1 VNIAALRRA
10 LGSQPDGQPW
20 IETVPKRGYRFLAH
34 VAHPTVD
41 LPPITEP
48 STEIPPI
55 ERVGARGRYLAA
67 VAALSLTVLVVY
79 LYVHGKRLSPVTFQR
94 QSIAILPFQDLSSG
108 GDGLHTGLGM
118 TDALITKLGALPELT
133 VRSTATVRKFD
144 GSGADPVAA
153 GQALGVDTVLAGS
166 VQRLD
171 KRIRITVRLLRVQD
185 GQSLW
190 ADKFDEFFTN
200 IFAVQDSIAEK
211 LARVLALRLTSEDQ
225 DRMMRRY
232 TESTEAFRLY
242 EIGRYERSANNPMAQ
257 EYFQR
262 SVRED
267 PRYALPRVEL
277 ASIYLG
283 SSGNGAANFRKFAP
297 MARDAA
303 ATALRLAPD
312 LADAHVAAAD
322 VKKIVDRDFQGA
334 QSELDVALRLNRG
347 SAKVHNSRG
356 NLLAIQGNLAQ
367 AIQEARMAVNLD
379 PFNYQF
385 VGDLAWI
392 LYLNREYEPA
402 IESLDEFNQRDPR
415 YRIEWDRFYC
425 YLKMSR
431 LADAITLMEN
441 AEKSQGPNHAISA
454 ALAHAY
460 ALAGNVAKAQAL
472 LKTLPKDWGYYQRAV
487 VDLVLGDRD
496 AALAHLDQAVD
507 ERSVFVEWL
516 KVDPDLE
523 SLRGDPRLAKTVARV
538 GLVP

>member
-1 VNIAALRRA
+1 M
-10 LGSQPDGQPW
+10 
-20 IETVPKRGYRFLAH
+20 
-34 VAHPTVD
+34 
-41 LPPITEP
+41 
-48 STEIPPI
+48 
-55 ERVGARGRYLAA
+55 
-67 VAALSLTVLVVY
+67 VY
-79 LYVHGKRLSPVTFQR
+79 LYVNAKRGRQVTPQR
-94 QSIAILPFQDLSSG
+94 QSIAILPFQDLSNG
-108 GDGLHTGLGM
+108 GDDLHAGLGM
-118 TDALITKLGALPELT
+118 TDALITKLGTLPELT

-211 LARVLALRLTSEDQ
+211 LSRVLALRLTSEDQ

-232 TESTEAFRLY
+232 TENTEAFRLY
-242 EIGRYERSANNPMAQ
+242 EMGRYERSANPAMAQ

-267 PRYALPRVEL
+267 PRYALPHVEL
-277 ASIYLG
+277 ASMYLG
-283 SSGNGAANFRKFAP
+283 SSGNGALNFQKYAP

-322 VKKIVDRDFQGA
+322 VKKIVNRDFQGA
-334 QSELDVALRLNRG
+334 RQELDIALRLNRG
-347 SAKVHNSRG
+347 SAKVHSSRG
-356 NLLAIQGNLAQ
+356 NLLAIQGNLRE
-367 AIQEARMAVNLD
+367 AIQEERMAVNLD

-402 IESLDEFNQRDPR
+402 IESLDEFNQRDSR

-431 LADAITLMEN
+431 VPEAIALMEN
-441 AEKSQGPNHAISA
+441 ALKSQGPNHAISA
-454 ALAHAY
+454 VLAHAY
-460 ALAGNVAKAQAL
+460 ALAGNVAKAQEL
-472 LKTLPKDWGYYQRAV
+472 LKSLPKDWGYYQRAV
-487 VDLVLGDRD
+487 VDVVMGDRD

-523 SLRGDPRLAKTVARV
+523 PLRGDPRFARSSPESGWSLRDV
-538 GLVP
+538 RRSAGDQKVVSHDHVEPGSRRRPE